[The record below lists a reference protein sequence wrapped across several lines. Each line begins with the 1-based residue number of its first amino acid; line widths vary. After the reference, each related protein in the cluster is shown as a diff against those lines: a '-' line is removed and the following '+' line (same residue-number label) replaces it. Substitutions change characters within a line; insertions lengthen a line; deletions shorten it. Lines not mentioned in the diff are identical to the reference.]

1 MLSINFTITLARR
14 GVKVQYTRVCELQSG
29 SLNHTALL
37 VFSQTPDSAN
47 GTFGASLD
55 RPGRGCGCTSGTCY
69 ITRDVGS
76 LRFER
81 VHKERAH
88 HWQAWVDKVARA
100 RFSKHT
106 WRKARLRM
114 LVVRS
119 GASKRTVCKTEAYVG
134 VEHWRHLHSWPCDRN
149 RNEGNICS
157 SQQQCRTVRYCVYA
171 YEVTK
176 RTEGYQDCH
185 HGVLLGDGQDEVSKQ
200 SVSWFG
206 QLSIRSR
213 TLRYCVLCEP
223 AKKLGDRTFFTPGA
237 DSRADRRRSRQ
248 QIAPCLSGCHQ
259 SSFVTEKWTGRCL
272 VACLG
277 DMEPCDPTS
286 THKIVQCSPEARVK

>member
-1 MLSINFTITLARR
+1 M
-14 GVKVQYTRVCELQSG
+14 
-29 SLNHTALL
+29 
-37 VFSQTPDSAN
+37 
-47 GTFGASLD
+47 D

-76 LRFER
+76 LEFER

-213 TLRYCVLCEP
+213 TRRTERSTIACFANQKKTRGSHFFLRQALIRVLI
-223 AKKLGDRTFFTPGA
+223 AGDHASKLRLA
-237 DSRADRRRSRQ
+237 CLWLSSE
-248 QIAPCLSGCHQ
+248 QILSQKNGQ
-259 SSFVTEKWTGRCL
+259 AGCL

-277 DMEPCDPTS
+277 DMEPCEPPS